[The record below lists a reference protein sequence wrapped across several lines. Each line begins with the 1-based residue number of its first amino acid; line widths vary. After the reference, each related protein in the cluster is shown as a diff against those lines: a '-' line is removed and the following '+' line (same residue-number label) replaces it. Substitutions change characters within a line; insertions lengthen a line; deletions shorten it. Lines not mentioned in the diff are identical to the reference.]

1 MILYLA
7 VVAFAQSRIS
17 KPGDMEV
24 LMEFGSVIPN
34 HFVTA
39 NIDEMPEKI
48 RKYKDQLDGSAMLVR
63 RAQVVR
69 SSGSYSELRGY
80 FSWCVISL
88 FSSNFLI
95 LLPTPKFCMD

>member
-39 NIDEMPEKI
+39 NIDEMPEEI
-48 RKYKDQLDGSAMLVR
+48 RKYKDQ
-63 RAQVVR
+63 
-69 SSGSYSELRGY
+69 
-80 FSWCVISL
+80 
-88 FSSNFLI
+88 
-95 LLPTPKFCMD
+95 